1 MNKTSVKQKDFSVIV
16 LAAGKSERVG
26 YPKLL
31 LKYDECN
38 TFIEHIIKEFS
49 HFGAKEI
56 IAVVNTASEGSLRRH
71 QVKLS
76 ANVKLTI
83 NKHPEWHRFYSLKL
97 GAKSLTENRSVFV
110 HNVDNP
116 FVNYEVLDELIGS
129 ADKADYL
136 SPEYDRKGGHPF
148 LISGKIIQ
156 DLKDSE
162 SNQMHLK
169 EFLNQYSALKVP
181 VKDKNI
187 LVNINTLEEYRKYF
201 KKN

>member
-1 MNKTSVKQKDFSVIV
+1 M
-16 LAAGKSERVG
+16 AAGKSERVG

-31 LKYDECN
+31 LKYNEYN
-38 TFIEHIIKEFS
+38 TFIEHIIKAYS
-49 HFGAKEI
+49 RFGAKEI
-56 IAVVNTASEGSLRRH
+56 IAVVNTASEGSLRKH

-97 GAKSLTENRSVFV
+97 GAKSLTENHSVFV

-129 ADKADYL
+129 ADKADYI
-136 SPEYDRKGGHPF
+136 SPEFDKKGGHPF

-156 DLKDSE
+156 DLKI
-162 SNQMHLK
+162 
-169 EFLNQYSALKVP
+169 LNQ
-181 VKDKNI
+181 I
-187 LVNINTLEEYRKYF
+187 RCI
-201 KKN
+201 

>member
-1 MNKTSVKQKDFSVIV
+1 MNIIEKDFSVIV

-31 LKYDECN
+31 LKYDEQN
-38 TFIEHIIKEFS
+38 TFIEQILKEYNQ
-49 HFGAKEI
+49 HGAKELI
-56 IAVVNTASEGSLRRH
+56 VVVNAASEDSIRKH
-71 QVKLS
+71 KIKLP
-76 ANVKLTI
+76 ANVNLTI
-83 NKHPEWHRFYSLKL
+83 NKHLEWHRFYSLKL
-97 GAKSLTENRSVFV
+97 GATSLQEIHPVLV

-116 FVNYEVLDELIGS
+116 FVTYEVLNELIGS

-136 SPEYDRKGGHPF
+136 SPEYDKKGGHPF
-148 LISGKIIQ
+148 LISGKVIQ

-169 EFLNQYSALKVP
+169 KFLNQYSALKIP
-181 VKDKNI
+181 VKNENI

-201 KKN
+201 KDI